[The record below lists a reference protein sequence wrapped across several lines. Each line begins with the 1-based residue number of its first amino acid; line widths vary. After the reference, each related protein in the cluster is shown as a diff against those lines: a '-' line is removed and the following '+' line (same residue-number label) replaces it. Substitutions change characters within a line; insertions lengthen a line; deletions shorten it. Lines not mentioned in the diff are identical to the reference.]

1 MPARR
6 VLPSSPFA
14 SPGPVPTAAERL
26 AEGDRVTHDR
36 LGLGRVIR
44 IVDDYQVIV
53 DFGHDD
59 GTVRAVSHLKLTK
72 L

>member
-1 MPARR
+1 

-14 SPGPVPTAAERL
+14 SPGRVPTAQERL
-26 AEGDRVTHDR
+26 APGDRVTHDQ

-44 IVDDYQVIV
+44 IINDHDVTV
-53 DFGHDD
+53 DFGYED
-59 GTVRAVSHLKLTK
+59 GTILAVSHLKLTK